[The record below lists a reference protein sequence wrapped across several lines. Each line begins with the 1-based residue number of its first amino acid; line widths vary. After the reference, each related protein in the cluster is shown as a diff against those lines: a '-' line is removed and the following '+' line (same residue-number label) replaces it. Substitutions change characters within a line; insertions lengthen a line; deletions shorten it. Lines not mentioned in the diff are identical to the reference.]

1 MKKQIKHLMLV
12 AVAAMGFTACNE
24 NIDEAL
30 RPIEPAEVKM
40 TITADVDATRTYIDE
55 ELGKVMWN
63 ESDQLKV
70 IENSA
75 NYRTTSETVIDANG
89 KAQFTVAF
97 KADETST
104 SFTYNAIYPA
114 DAVTEDDEGK
124 RDVTKI
130 KVTVKGAQNPTATSF
145 DPTSDILVAK
155 QITTNTQP
163 TELAM
168 QFKRLTAIGKLT
180 LKGLPASSTISQ
192 VVFTA
197 GAEDILAGRNYVN
210 ATTGTVDTYGYHSK
224 TNAITLNYPTPLATR
239 DIYFSCNPFEM
250 EAGETF
256 TVKVICSDYTYTRE
270 VTIPAGRSLTFS
282 EGDLN
287 TFTVDMSSATK
298 EDSFSFS
305 DGEYAIIAV
314 KGTSYYAMTNV
325 DNGANTKRLNQME
338 VAYDGVAETFATTDT
353 SLIWDIKRVDG
364 GYYVQ
369 DTDGKY
375 LSWTTGNSAFTG
387 DDAFLLNI
395 TPVEGTN
402 TYNITVASDSE
413 RMLAKNSSSSFFAFY
428 KGTQEKNLLL
438 VPIVE
443 GGETPEPEPE
453 PEPKPGV
460 VKATIAEFLAAEE
473 DATVYELTGQITSV
487 SNTEYGNF
495 YIKDSTGEV
504 YIYGLCS
511 PEGEQKY
518 WATSGV
524 KVGDTI
530 TLRTVRTSHNGTPQ
544 GTNAIYVS
552 HVEGEAP
559 EVTIVKAT
567 VAEFMAAAESTT
579 TLYELTGEITRMYRE
594 DNENDFYHGN
604 FYLKDATGEVA
615 IYGLNDKDGSRCWQ
629 AVGLKIGDTITLQTV
644 RASYNGTP
652 QGKDA
657 TYISHN
663 VATESISVDKS
674 NVEFSADGGSETVA
688 VTLFNFT
695 ATVSAVCDNAHFS
708 VTTSGTDVTIT
719 APANNTESLQT
730 GTVTITAGEC
740 SATVAVSQAMK
751 IATGTG
757 EWTLVT
763 NISELAAGDKIVIV
777 AQDYDYALST
787 TQKTNNRAAASITKS
802 NNTVTIGDDVQIIT
816 LESGTTA
823 SSYAFNVGNG
833 YLYAA
838 SSKSNHLKTE
848 TTLSANSSWA
858 ITIASSGVATIK
870 ATGSNTKNWLRYN
883 PNNDSPIFACYGSG
897 QNDVVIYKQ
906 D

>member
-256 TVKVICSDYTYTRE
+256 TVKVMCSDYTYTRE

-298 EDSFSFS
+298 EDSFIFP

-314 KGTSYYAMTNV
+314 QGTSYYAMTNV
-325 DNGANTKRLNQME
+325 DNGAGTKRLNQME

-369 DTDGKY
+369 DTNGKY
-375 LSWTTGNSAFTG
+375 LSWTAGNSAFTG

-413 RMLAKNSSSSFFAFY
+413 RTLAKNSSNPYFAFY
-428 KGTQEKNLLL
+428 TGTQEKNLFL

-453 PEPKPGV
+453 PEPEPGV

-495 YIKDSTGEV
+495 YIKDS
-504 YIYGLCS
+504 
-511 PEGEQKY
+511 
-518 WATSGV
+518 
-524 KVGDTI
+524 
-530 TLRTVRTSHNGTPQ
+530 
-544 GTNAIYVS
+544 
-552 HVEGEAP
+552 
-559 EVTIVKAT
+559 
-567 VAEFMAAAESTT
+567 
-579 TLYELTGEITRMYRE
+579 
-594 DNENDFYHGN
+594 
-604 FYLKDATGEVA
+604 TGEVA

-823 SSYAFNVGNG
+823 GRYAFNVGNG

-838 SSKSNHLKTE
+838 SSSNNQLKTE

-858 ITIASSGVATIK
+858 ITIADSGIATIK
-870 ATGSNTKNWLRYN
+870 ATGSNTRNWLRYN
-883 PNNDSPIFACYGSG
+883 PNNGSPLFACYKSG
-897 QNDVVIYKQ
+897 QQDVVIYKQ
-906 D
+906 N